1 MVSGTISTKMTL
13 QQQTE
18 AAMRY
23 HQTGQLAEAERL
35 YRQILIGAPNHPEA
49 LHMVGILAGQQGRLD
64 EGVSWIRRAIAVFPN
79 NAFYYG
85 SLGNA
90 LQELQDVDG
99 AIAAFRK
106 AIALKPDL
114 AEAYNNLGNLL
125 RETAK
130 ADEAI
135 ACFRQ
140 AIDCRPGKSEFY
152 SSLLVSIY
160 SHPGYSAADILEE
173 HLRWNN
179 IHGEPL
185 KKHIRPHSND
195 RNPRRPLNVGYV
207 SADLRR
213 HAVGLFM
220 VPLLGHQDW
229 RAVNI
234 ICYNNSRIGDE
245 ITAKLRQSCAG
256 WRDVSSLSDDQLAD
270 QIRRDRIDVLVD
282 LSLHSAG
289 NRMLVFARKPA
300 PVQVSWLG
308 YPGTTGLKT
317 MDYRLTD
324 PYLDPPGTD
333 DCYSERSIRLPQSYW
348 CYQPIDPTVS
358 VNELP
363 AANNGYVTFACV
375 NNSTK
380 ITFGASDLW
389 AKILSGVPR
398 SRLLI
403 LSPPGSHRIE
413 IISQFAAQQID
424 ATRIEFVERKTLL
437 AYLLQFHR
445 VDINLDTFPC
455 SGGTTTCDALWMG
468 VPTVSLRG
476 ATAVGRAGV
485 SILSNAELKDW
496 IAQSPEEYVKV
507 AIQMAADINGL
518 RELRSRLR
526 DQMEKSP
533 LMDAKRFASDMEH
546 AIRVMWESWARNSA

>member
-1 MVSGTISTKMTL
+1 MVSGTIPTEMTL
-13 QQQTE
+13 QQQSE
-18 AAMRY
+18 AAMRCL
-23 HQTGQLAEAERL
+23 QSGQLAEAERL
-35 YRQILIGAPNHPEA
+35 YRQILIQAPNHPEA
-49 LHMVGILAGQQGRLD
+49 LHMVGILAGQQARLD
-64 EGVSWIRRAIAVFPN
+64 EAASWIRRAIAASPN
-79 NAFYYG
+79 NAFFYG

-90 LQELQDVDG
+90 LQEIQDIDG

-140 AIDCRPGKSEFY
+140 AIHYRPGTSEFH

-160 SHPGYSAADILEE
+160 SHPDYSAADILQE
-173 HLRWNN
+173 HLRRNN
-179 IHGEPL
+179 IHGQPL

-195 RNPRRPLNVGYV
+195 RNPHRPLNVGYV

-213 HAVGLFM
+213 HPVGLFM
-220 VPLLGHQDW
+220 MPLLAHHDP

-234 ICYNNSRIGDE
+234 ICYNNSRTSDE
-245 ITAKLRQSCAG
+245 ITAKLRGFCAG
-256 WRDVSSLSDDQLAD
+256 WRDVSSLSDHQLAE
-270 QIRRDRIDVLVD
+270 QIRSDRIDVLVD

-289 NRMLVFARKPA
+289 NRMRVFAQKPA

-324 PYLDPPGTD
+324 PYLDPAGTD
-333 DCYSERSIRLPQSYW
+333 DCYTERSIRLPQSYW
-348 CYQPIDPTVS
+348 CYQPIDPTIS
-358 VNELP
+358 VNDSP
-363 AANNGYVTFACV
+363 AAKNGYITFACV
-375 NNSTK
+375 NNPTK
-380 ITFGASDLW
+380 ITSAASELW
-389 AKILSGVPR
+389 AKILFNVPH

-403 LSPPGSHRIE
+403 LSPPGTHR
-413 IISQFAAQQID
+413 SQIMERFAAEQID
-424 ATRIEFVERKTLL
+424 TTRVEFLERTTLL
-437 AYLLQFHR
+437 AYLQQFHR

-455 SGGTTTCDALWMG
+455 GGGTTTCDALWMG
-468 VPTVSLRG
+468 VPTVTLRG
-476 ATAVGRAGV
+476 ATAVGRAGM
-485 SILSNAELKDW
+485 SILSNADLKDW
-496 IAQSPEEYVKV
+496 IAQTPDEYVRL
-507 AIQMAADINGL
+507 ATQMAADINGL

-526 DQMEKSP
+526 AQMEKSP
-533 LMDAKRFASDMEH
+533 LMDAARFASDIEH
-546 AIRVMWESWARNSA
+546 AIRAMWQSWAQNSA